1 MTVGWFNLKVYAFD
15 VIGFDYVFAFK
26 PEIYGAFSRLQT
38 LCLITNTIAVQW
50 LSLRL
55 LGKYSQ
61 VPCYLFSLSC
71 SLSSV

>member
-38 LCLITNTIAVQW
+38 LCLMKHHNKYDCCAVAQ
-50 LSLRL
+50 S
-55 LGKYSQ
+55 
-61 VPCYLFSLSC
+61 
-71 SLSSV
+71 